1 MIRICYIYWELNA
14 QSDSACLAQA
24 RQNRSGKEIGLNRLF
39 YVRPDRFSR
48 SSLDN
53 RFGPLNYY

>member
-39 YVRPDRFSR
+39 YVQTLQVFEKLAWQS
-48 SSLDN
+48 
-53 RFGPLNYY
+53 F